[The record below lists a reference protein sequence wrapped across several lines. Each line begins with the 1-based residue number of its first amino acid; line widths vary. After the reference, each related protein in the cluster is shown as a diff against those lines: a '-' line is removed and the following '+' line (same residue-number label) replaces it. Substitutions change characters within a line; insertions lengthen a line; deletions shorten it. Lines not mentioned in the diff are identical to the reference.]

1 MREKM
6 KGIPLLAKT
15 ILARDSEPRV
25 NSQLGPVDMEVG
37 DGVKKTPPFSPLR
50 AILQPRHP
58 EVHFLKIIE
67 WSLST

>member
-1 MREKM
+1 M

-15 ILARDSEPRV
+15 SLARDSEPRL
-25 NSQLGPVDMEVG
+25 NSQLGPVDMEV
-37 DGVKKTPPFSPLR
+37 KKNNNPPFSPLH
-50 AILQPRHP
+50 AILQHRHP